1 MRRLTLLAL
10 AAVVLAVGW
19 QRAGRLDGALLP
31 VVRDVEVI
39 LHSPPG
45 QHASEVTVK
54 LRNARNCRFLEM
66 HWHRV
71 TVSGSDIVHVSYGGG
86 SAPSG
91 NAVLGFGP
99 TVIDMPSDDIVA
111 HSFGEAIHRCH
122 GFWLTRTR
130 LH

>member
-1 MRRLTLLAL
+1 MRRFTLLAL
-10 AAVVLAVGW
+10 AAIVLAVGW
-19 QRAGRLDGALLP
+19 QYAGRLEGYLYP
-31 VVRDVEVI
+31 VVRDVAVT

-45 QHASEVTVK
+45 AHVSEVSATFRK
-54 LRNARNCRFLEM
+54 ARNCRFLEM

-86 SAPSG
+86 SAPPG
-91 NAVLGFGP
+91 NVTLGFGP
-99 TVIDMPSDDIVA
+99 TVIDMPSDDIVE

-122 GFWLTRTR
+122 ALWLTRTR